1 MNHIRLGIALLEAD
15 QVKLL
20 GQKIDLVLLLGRK
33 LVVRFLN
40 KFELLCDNCQLA
52 FLLLS
57 PCLQSTS
64 LVTRSLELLVR

>member
-33 LVVRFLN
+33 LVVGFLD
-40 KFELLCDNCQLA
+40 KFKLLGDNCQLA
-52 FLLLS
+52 LLLLS
-57 PCLQSTS
+57 PCLQGTS